1 MMSLTM
7 KKTMIIPLLGF
18 LSTTIEDYDNEA
30 NESKVE
36 NEIDKKED
44 KYEEN
49 EDEIDVQNA
58 DIVFNLF
65 EPLIK

>member
-1 MMSLTM
+1 M